1 MTPVLVALVTIVV
14 IGWPVAFALTR
25 RVLLGTLLAPL
36 TAGLLAAVS
45 AVLMIVVGGR
55 LVFWLVPLVVGSW
68 FVAFVLYRRH
78 SVPVAPHAGP
88 VDVAFF
94 TVPLLAP
101 AIDVLQSPISWDS
114 HAIWWTR
121 AGAFTQDSS
130 FVRYHLGDEVY
141 RYSHTD
147 YPPLVP
153 ASVATGWTTG
163 GVDFFAAQF
172 VSTALT
178 LSAIVM
184 LAYAVRVVTAGGPV
198 WASRVAA
205 SAVALAVWTGAPLVL
220 AAGYVDHLWTA
231 AAVAG
236 GLLLLL
242 GSGPPALPVVLL
254 TVAALTKNE
263 GLIGVGV
270 IAVVVTARTWRNPRR
285 AWPVWIPVAAGVAW
299 SVVGRIFHAESDLLG
314 NGGGDRIV
322 KVLTVH
328 PTMRFRFDQT
338 VDAMWSAGGKL
349 VALAAVVAVVGALL
363 LRPYRRRIGI
373 GADWPLWAVLV
384 LFGGALVFTYLIS
397 PHRLTWHLPTSIDR
411 TMVPLLVLA
420 SVSAA
425 CWAVTATE
433 AFLRPSLS
441 PPAPPSAAPE
451 DGPAVPDDGPAR
463 FEVPRQR
470 ESTETTVPTHGAER
484 S

>member
-1 MTPVLVALVTIVV
+1 VTAVLVALATVVV
-14 IGWPVAFALTR
+14 IGWPLAFALTGR
-25 RVLLGTLLAPL
+25 ALLGTLLAPL
-36 TAGLLAAVS
+36 TAGLVAAVS

-55 LVFWLVPLVVGSW
+55 LVFWLVPLALASFV
-68 FVAFVLYRRH
+68 VAFVVYRRQL
-78 SVPVAPHAGP
+78 VPSAPHAGP

-114 HAIWWTR
+114 HAIYWTR
-121 AGAFTQDSS
+121 AGAFTQDSA
-130 FVRYHLGDEVY
+130 FVRYHLGDVVY

-153 ASVATGWTTG
+153 ASVATGWATG
-163 GVDFFAAQF
+163 GVDFFSAQF
-172 VSTALT
+172 VTTALT

-205 SAVALAVWTGAPLVL
+205 SAVALGVWTGAPLVL
-220 AAGYVDHLWTA
+220 AAGYTDHLWTA

-242 GSGPPALPVVLL
+242 GSGPRALPVVLL

-263 GLIGVGV
+263 GLIAAGIV
-270 IAVVVTARTWRNPRR
+270 AVVVTARTWRAPLR
-285 AWPVWIPVAAGVAW
+285 AAPVWVPVGAGVLW
-299 SVVGRIFHAESDLLG
+299 SVVGRVFHAESDLLV
-314 NGGGDRIV
+314 NGGGERIV
-322 KVLTVH
+322 QVLTVH

-349 VALAAVVAVVGALL
+349 VAVAAVVAVVGALL
-363 LRPYRRRIGI
+363 LRPYRTRIGI

-425 CWAVTATE
+425 CWAVTAVE

-441 PPAPPSAAPE
+441 PVPSVAPVAPVAPVE
-451 DGPAVPDDGPAR
+451 DGPAR

-470 ESTETTVPTHGAER
+470 ESSETTVPTTRGAER
-484 S
+484 P